1 MTVAE
6 VRLWGRRIGAV
17 SWNADA
23 DLAFFEY
30 DPEFRQSGIEI
41 APLTMRLSD
50 RIYSYPALSRDTFK
64 GLPGLLADSLP
75 DDFGNALI
83 DAWLVK
89 EGRENDPLNAVE
101 RLCYIGDRGMGAL
114 EYHPVKGPS
123 ASTSERV
130 DIEALVDLA
139 SQILMRRSQ
148 LKGSFKP
155 LRRQDSLQ
163 SILRVGTSAGGAR
176 AKAIVA
182 WNPTTNEVRSGQAD
196 VGEGYSY
203 WLLKFDG
210 VAGNRDK
217 ELEDPK
223 GFGLVEYAYYKMA
236 LAAGINMKKC
246 RLLNENGRNH
256 FMTLRFDRTDTGR
269 KIHMLSLCAMRH
281 FDYRKAGAYSYE
293 QAIRTIRQLG
303 MPMDSV
309 EEQFR
314 RMAFNIVGR
323 NQDDH
328 VKNIAFLMDRSGAW
342 TLSPAF
348 DVTYSYNPSGLWTRD
363 HQMSLNGKRND
374 FIFDDFRACAGNT
387 SIKRGRAEEILA
399 DVVEA
404 VEQWPEYASEAGV
417 PSEVADHIRATH
429 RLDILSPR

>member
-1 MTVAE
+1 
-6 VRLWGRRIGAV
+6 
-17 SWNADA
+17 
-23 DLAFFEY
+23 
-30 DPEFRQSGIEI
+30 
-41 APLTMRLSD
+41 
-50 RIYSYPALSRDTFK
+50 
-64 GLPGLLADSLP
+64 
-75 DDFGNALI
+75 
-83 DAWLVK
+83 
-89 EGRENDPLNAVE
+89 
-101 RLCYIGDRGMGAL
+101 
-114 EYHPVKGPS
+114 
-123 ASTSERV
+123 V
-130 DIEALVDLA
+130 D
-139 SQILMRRSQ
+139 
-148 LKGSFKP
+148 
-155 LRRQDSLQ
+155 
-163 SILRVGTSAGGAR
+163 
-176 AKAIVA
+176 
-182 WNPTTNEVRSGQAD
+182 
-196 VGEGYSY
+196 EGYSY